1 MPWDRVI
8 GQARAVAALRGAVAA
23 GRVAHAYLF
32 HGPDGVGKRAAALA
46 LAQALECERRPD
58 GSGDACGACG
68 PCQKVARLIHPDVH
82 VYFPQPSDAEPS
94 DVAARLARLAED
106 PYAEVGFRRRP
117 SLDDPAKTSTKQV
130 IYPVGRMR
138 EEVGRDLRFT
148 PAEGRYKVALLTDAD
163 AMNVEASNAFLK
175 TLEEPTPRTVLI
187 LTASRPD
194 RLLPTITSRCQRL
207 RFDALAVE
215 EIERALTERAG
226 LDPVRAGLLA
236 RMADGSYTQA
246 LTLAGSEELAER
258 RDQVL
263 HFFRYAYSDK
273 VGPLD
278 DLISTLAGRGR
289 EPLKATLVL
298 MLVWVRDLV
307 LARALGAEAPIVNV
321 DQAGAVH
328 RFVAGVPEADLD
340 AIAGLVEHAVELVE
354 RNANAALVLTVLADA
369 LRQAMLGRSRGRLFA
384 PLAEV

>member
-46 LAQALECERRPD
+46 LAQALECERRPE

-68 PCQKVARLIHPDVH
+68 PCQKVARLVHPDVH

-117 SLDDPAKTSTKQV
+117 SLDDPTKTSTKQV

-207 RFDALAVE
+207 RFDALTVE
-215 EIERALTERAG
+215 EVERALTERAG
-226 LDPVRAGLLA
+226 LDPTRAGLLA

-258 RDQVL
+258 REQVL
-263 HFFRYAYSDK
+263 QFFRLAYTDK

-278 DLISTLAGRGR
+278 DLISALAARGR
-289 EPLKATLVL
+289 EPLKATLAL

-321 DQAGAVH
+321 DQAEAVH
-328 RFVAGVPEADLD
+328 RFVAGVPDADLD
-340 AIAGLVEHAVELVE
+340 AMASLVEHAVELVE

-369 LRQAMLGRSRGRLFA
+369 LRQAMLGRSRPRLFT
-384 PLAEV
+384 PLAEA